1 MLRATEKLKRLV
13 DRVYVYPNDEL
24 AKDLENISVKKVFD
38 IIEERFYERVRRR
51 LRRGSVVEV

>member
-1 MLRATEKLKRLV
+1 
-13 DRVYVYPNDEL
+13 VYVYPNDEL